1 MKKILEL
8 AEKMRIAQKRF
19 YTKSDGVPR
28 KVAYADLKTKEQ
40 LFDTELARRWR
51 LKQTPITED
60 WLKEHGWRQCGQ
72 YGHQFVHPKCFFWLF
87 GLYGFTC
94 WEIIKTEYTAVGEK
108 SCVFCEITTVAQLLD
123 ALELC
128 NINID

>member
-1 MKKILEL
+1 MNKILEL
-8 AEKMRIAQKRF
+8 IDKALDTMQLPGFEHTQETCDAFTEVANALAERRQ
-19 YTKSDGVPR
+19 
-28 KVAYADLKTKEQ
+28 LEQ
-40 LFDTELARRWR
+40 A
-51 LKQTPITED
+51 PITED

-128 NINID
+128 NIKID